1 MRSDYAL
8 YVVAIIFF
16 VITSVAFA
24 LELADFA
31 RSVWVVTTAIL
42 GLLFIGLGYT
52 QRPQTRTITVHAPSS
67 PPAAPTPAPEPA
79 HASTPAATPIAVEPV
94 IAEVPIEEPSV
105 VVEEVP
111 PSPPSPTK
119 LDLTAVKGIK
129 EKRKQ
134 QLMALGINNAED
146 LANASAKDLAAKLKI
161 APYFTEKWIENSK
174 KLVGKS

>member
-16 VITSVAFA
+16 VITTVAFA
-24 LELADFA
+24 LELADFE
-31 RSVWVVTTAIL
+31 RNVWVVTTAIL

-52 QRPQTRTITVHAPSS
+52 QRPQPRTITIQAPSP

-79 HASTPAATPIAVEPV
+79 PASTPAATPIVVEPAV
-94 IAEVPIEEPSV
+94 AEVPIEETSV

-111 PSPPSPTK
+111 PSPPSPPK
-119 LDLTAVKGIK
+119 VDLTAVKGIK
-129 EKRKQ
+129 ERRKQ
-134 QLMALGINNAED
+134 QLMALGINNVED

-161 APYFTEKWIENSK
+161 APYFTENWIENAK